1 MQIDRVH
8 FYLEDAQ
15 KWRDW
20 FVNVMG
26 FQALAS
32 DRNSQTQTEIVK
44 SGRVKF
50 VLSSPLSKSSPVAK
64 YLHNHPSGVVDVAFR
79 IDDLESSIEKAIAA
93 GAKLRQPLQQQDF
106 ARGRM
111 KWCQITSIAN
121 LNHTLVQRIGNP
133 PLLPEISSLE
143 KPELTTTEN
152 FFTDID
158 HLVLNVAS
166 GELEKTVSWYERVFG
181 FQRKQT
187 FTIKTERS
195 ALNSQVMFHPV
206 SGVQFPVNEPI
217 SVNSQIQEFLDFN
230 RGAGIQHIALKT
242 KRIIQATQKL
252 RATGLSFLPVPQSY
266 YQKLRQDCK
275 LLPLNNRQWQEIIE
289 QRILVD
295 WQIHENPNNQRSNL
309 QPILLQIFT
318 KPIFNQPTFFFELI
332 ERRERATGFG
342 EGNFQALFEAIERE
356 QFKRDNFQFIN
367 NVDRGSID

>member
-206 SGVQFPVNEPI
+206 SGVQFPVNEPR

-367 NVDRGSID
+367 IE

>member
-1 MQIDRVH
+1 
-8 FYLEDAQ
+8 
-15 KWRDW
+15 
-20 FVNVMG
+20 
-26 FQALAS
+26 
-32 DRNSQTQTEIVK
+32 
-44 SGRVKF
+44 
-50 VLSSPLSKSSPVAK
+50 
-64 YLHNHPSGVVDVAFR
+64 
-79 IDDLESSIEKAIAA
+79 
-93 GAKLRQPLQQQDF
+93 
-106 ARGRM
+106 
-111 KWCQITSIAN
+111 
-121 LNHTLVQRIGNP
+121 
-133 PLLPEISSLE
+133 
-143 KPELTTTEN
+143 
-152 FFTDID
+152 
-158 HLVLNVAS
+158 
-166 GELEKTVSWYERVFG
+166 
-181 FQRKQT
+181 
-187 FTIKTERS
+187 
-195 ALNSQVMFHPV
+195 MFHPV